1 MIFIWTY
8 NYTAELRHHG
18 IKGQKWGVRRYQ
30 NYDGSLTA
38 AGRKR
43 YGVNVEGAKANYEKA
58 KAEQKE
64 ALRYYYKKTGYGT
77 LYNAEALKR
86 LDDANRNT
94 EWAKQDLNS
103 EKIKQRLNDETKPKS
118 KHRTKLEELYKSK
131 GMTDEEAAVAAYKR
145 ERVEKILAVTAGV
158 TVAVAATYV
167 AYKMYDKN
175 VDKIIRSGMT
185 LSRIS
190 ATDTMAVH
198 DAFYASIKSSDA
210 TKYIGQYGK
219 EFQDEGLD
227 VFQKSI
233 KTTDKI
239 KIASEKNAKKI
250 LSDLVKSNPEYRNSL
265 NDLISKANV
274 VVANAGTPQQIR
286 TVEKAINSL
295 RKGKINSNVY
305 DALNLSLTDKNHAAV
320 KGFYR
325 QMASKGYDAVI
336 DINDKRLSGYMA
348 KMPVVVFNSNKVAV
362 EHVRKIG
369 EQEIAKSF
377 RSDVGKLTVRA
388 FAEEYGKRALLWGS
402 GFGAYKVTKNLT
414 TGKRNDKIVSEYRK
428 EHPNTELSYKEIVRN
443 YYNKKVG

>member
-1 MIFIWTY
+1 MIVIWTY

-64 ALRYYYKKTGYGT
+64 ALRYYNKKTGYGT
-77 LYNAEALKR
+77 LYNAEASRR
-86 LDDANRNT
+86 LDNARRNKK
-94 EWAKQDLNS
+94 WAKQDLDS
-103 EKIKQRLNDETKPKS
+103 EKIKQRLNEETKPKS

-198 DAFYASIKSSDA
+198 DAFYASIKPSDSK
-210 TKYIGQYGK
+210 KYIGLLGK
-219 EFQDEGLD
+219 DFTDKGAD

-233 KTTDKI
+233 KTTGKL
-239 KIASEKNAKKI
+239 KIASERNAKKV
-250 LSDLVKSNPEYRNSL
+250 LSDLVKTNPKYANSL
-265 NDLISKANV
+265 NNLIQKTSQDTFSNV
-274 VVANAGTPQQIR
+274 KTAKTLD
-286 TVEKAINSL
+286 KAIGSLNKGRVNS
-295 RKGKINSNVY
+295 KVY
-305 DALNLSLTDKNHAAV
+305 DALNYSLAYDQNHAAT
-320 KGFYR
+320 KGFYQ
-325 QMASKGYDAVI
+325 QMLSKGYDAVI
-336 DINDKRLSGYMA
+336 DINDKKLSGA
-348 KMPVVVFNSNKVAV
+348 CARMPVVVFNSNKTAV
-362 EHVRKIG
+362 ERVRKVG
-369 EQEIAKSF
+369 LQEIKKARASEFFKSA
-377 RSDVGKLTVRA
+377 VTGI
-388 FAEEYGKRALLWGS
+388 AEESGKRGL
-402 GFGAYKVTKNLT
+402 GAGVGAVGMTFARSKYNDRIVAKYK
-414 TGKRNDKIVSEYRK
+414 R
-428 EHPNTELSYKEIVRN
+428 EHPNTTLSYKEIIRN
-443 YYNKKVG
+443 YYNANNN

>member
-1 MIFIWTY
+1 MIVIWTY

-43 YGVNVEGAKANYEKA
+43 YGVNVEGAKVNYEKA

-86 LDDANRNT
+86 LDDANRNKG
-94 EWAKQDLNS
+94 WAKQDLNS

-158 TVAVAATYV
+158 TVAVAAAYV

-175 VDKIIRSGMT
+175 VDKIIQSGMT

-198 DAFYASIKSSDA
+198 DAFYASIKPSDSK
-210 TKYIGQYGK
+210 KYIGLLGK
-219 EFQDEGLD
+219 NFADKGAD

-233 KTTDKI
+233 KTTDKL
-239 KIASEKNAKKI
+239 KIASERNAKKI
-250 LSDLVKSNPEYRNSL
+250 LRDLVKTNPEYASSL
-265 NDLISKANV
+265 NDLISKTSSNV
-274 VVANAGTPQQIR
+274 FGNPKTAT
-286 TVEKAINSL
+286 TLEKAMSSLNKGRVNS
-295 RKGKINSNVY
+295 KVY
-305 DALNLSLTDKNHAAV
+305 DALNLSLVADPNHAAT
-320 KGFYR
+320 KGFYQ
-325 QMASKGYDAVI
+325 QMLSKGYDAVI
-336 DINDKRLSGYMA
+336 DINDKRLSGYTA

-362 EHVRKIG
+362 ERVRKIG

-377 RSDVGKLTVRA
+377 RSEVGKLTVRA
-388 FAEEYGKRALLWGS
+388 FAEEYGKLALGR
-402 GFGAYKVTKNLT
+402 GIGIGASVATKRLT

-443 YYNKKVG
+443 YHNKKVG